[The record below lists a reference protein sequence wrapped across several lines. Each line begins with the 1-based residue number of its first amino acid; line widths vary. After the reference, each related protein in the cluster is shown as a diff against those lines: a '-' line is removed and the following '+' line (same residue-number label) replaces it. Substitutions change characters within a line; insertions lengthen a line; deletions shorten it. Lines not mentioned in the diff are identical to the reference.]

1 MIVTDQSFAQ
11 VIKSHSLVLIDFW
24 AEWCGPCQKIS
35 PILDEISEENG
46 LWVGKLNIDEKPEK
60 TQEYSVQSIPTM
72 VLFKDGKPVHR
83 VQGAMPKHKI
93 LKELEEWLN

>member
-46 LWVGKLNIDEKPEK
+46 LWVGKLNIDDNPEK
-60 TQEYSVQSIPTM
+60 TQEYSVQSMYLP
-72 VLFKDGKPVHR
+72 
-83 VQGAMPKHKI
+83 
-93 LKELEEWLN
+93 